1 MTTPAELLDALTE
14 QIHSCRLC
22 ELGESRTNAVPG
34 EGGAQ
39 AKVMFIG
46 EAPGADEDEQ
56 GRPFVGRAGKLL
68 RKLIEHIDLEEGEYF
83 IGNVLKCRPPGN
95 RDPEPLEIEACKPWL
110 YAQIAVIKP
119 RVIVPLG
126 RFAMTLL
133 LGPKLQI
140 GKVRG
145 TVIERDGLVFMPTYH
160 PAAILRS
167 PRYQKVIVADFE
179 KLARLI
185 MELEPC

>member
-1 MTTPAELLDALTE
+1 MTTPDELLDALSE
-14 QIHSCRLC
+14 QIRSCRLC

-83 IGNVLKCRPPGN
+83 IGNVLKCRPPAN
-95 RDPEPLEIEACKPWL
+95 RDPEPLEIESCKPWL
-110 YAQIAVIKP
+110 HAQMAVVKP

-126 RFAMTLL
+126 RFAMNLL

-145 TVIERDGLVFMPTYH
+145 TVIERDGQVFMPTYH

-167 PRYQKVIVADFE
+167 PRYQKVIVGDFE

-185 MELEPC
+185 MELEP